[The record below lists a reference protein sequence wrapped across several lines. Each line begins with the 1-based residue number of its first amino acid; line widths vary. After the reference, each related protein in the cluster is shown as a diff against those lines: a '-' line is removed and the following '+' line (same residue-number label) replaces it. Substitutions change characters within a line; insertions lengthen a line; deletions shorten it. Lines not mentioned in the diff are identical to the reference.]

1 MYLLKI
7 WGFSYNLVEYI
18 DKCCEIRK
26 PMSDIEDSI
35 KEKYGMTHTIND
47 GYIRFLS
54 KLKSNSCH
62 NL

>member
-7 WGFSYNLVEYI
+7 WRFSYNLVEYI

-47 GYIRFLS
+47 GYIRFF
-54 KLKSNSCH
+54 KRI
-62 NL
+62 